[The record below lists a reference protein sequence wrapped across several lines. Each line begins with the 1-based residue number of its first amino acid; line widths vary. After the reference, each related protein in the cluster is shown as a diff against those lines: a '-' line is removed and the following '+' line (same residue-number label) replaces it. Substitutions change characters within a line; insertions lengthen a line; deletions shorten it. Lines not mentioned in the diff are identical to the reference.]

1 MSEKQDKSERDR
13 LAENFR
19 KSSGFRW
26 TKRRTDAAIQLAK
39 GYTQVEVAQSVGVTD
54 RTLRNWKQH
63 AEFQAEI
70 DRLSLM
76 VDVSSRAERLRI
88 AMRIIRKVGYNT
100 DRDLLDWLKYAQG
113 ETDGVKLDLTTV
125 FEDAASMAGSG

>member
-13 LAENFR
+13 LAEHVR
-19 KSSGFRW
+19 KMSTFKW
-26 TKRRTDAAIQLAK
+26 TKKRSDAALKLAQ
-39 GYTQVEVAQSVGVTD
+39 GYTLQEVADTVGVNE
-54 RTLRNWKQH
+54 RTIRRWKDH
-63 AEFQAEI
+63 PLFQAEVN
-70 DRLSLM
+70 RLSLM
-76 VDVSSRAERLRI
+76 VDISGRAERLRI
-88 AMRIIRKVGYNT
+88 AMRVVRQIGYDT